1 MLTIEDIGEI
11 LAHVRYQNGQWFFV
25 DKECAKK
32 LALVSLFNTEHVW
45 GGLTNQFIYTWTVH
59 ALNRALH
66 IGLLSLDDIHFS
78 IDPIIWDKLWIT
90 YDPFIIECLDTIVCH
105 RERVAALESHEIAS
119 IKKGKF
125 RGLNPLVKEDD
136 QLKRL
141 TDLDDEYCKEYNRVK
156 CCVA

>member
-1 MLTIEDIGEI
+1 MEDIAAI
-11 LAHVRYQNGQWFFV
+11 LAAIRYENGQWFFV

-45 GGLTNQFIYTWTVH
+45 GGPENQFIYTWTSH

-78 IDPIIWDKLWIT
+78 IDPLVWDKLWISN
-90 YDPFIIECLDTIVCH
+90 DQFIIECLDKIVHHEERLATIDSQ
-105 RERVAALESHEIAS
+105 ERKS

-125 RGLNPLVKEDD
+125 RGLDPLVKEDG

-141 TDLDDEYCKEYNRVK
+141 TGLDDEYRTEYNRVK
-156 CCVA
+156 MCMA